1 PPPPAAAASACEGAR
16 PRAANEA
23 EPRARPPAS
32 EDHAECLNQGHLTP
46 HPSLVYVL
54 LGKATLLG
62 VTELAFG
69 LAGGWQVPG
78 VNTPHVCTFSRLSA
92 MRQPAG
98 GPGAEHTNLKDR
110 LVGRYKSRLVE
121 RPAGSLSV
129 GQAGFRVR
137 VSRHESSAF
146 VLAAL
151 GEQVADVLADSLGPP
166 LIRCG
171 HEGAPR
177 PACVG

>member
-1 PPPPAAAASACEGAR
+1 
-16 PRAANEA
+16 
-23 EPRARPPAS
+23 AS
-32 EDHAECLNQGHLTP
+32 EVHAECLNQGHLTP
-46 HPSLVYVL
+46 HPSLVYML

-62 VTELAFG
+62 VTKLG
-69 LAGGWQVPG
+69 LGLVGGRQVPG
-78 VNTPHVCTFSRLSA
+78 VNAPHVGTFSRLSA

-110 LVGRYKSRLVE
+110 LIDRYKSRLVE
-121 RPAGSLSV
+121 RPARSLNI
-129 GQAGFRVR
+129 GQAGFQVR
-137 VSRHESSAF
+137 VSRHDSSAF

-151 GEQVADVLADSLGPP
+151 GEQVADVLAYSLGPP

-177 PACVG
+177 PARV